1 MSAKV
6 LAIEMTTGRTLPS
19 IMSRLTMRHLRI
31 VLAIAEYGNFVA
43 AARQLNVTQSAIT
56 KALQEAEAHLGVELF
71 TRTNRGAIPTAFGQ
85 ALLDHAHLIVAQLDH
100 AAESIQDLRDGTGG
114 RVVVGTIL
122 MACSQLLPSAIVS
135 LRRERPRLVVG
146 VYEGTNDRL
155 LPDLRIG
162 RLDLVIGRLPEF
174 HQRAGLLQEVL
185 LTDMAC
191 VVCRKDHPV
200 VKHRKLRLADLVH
213 HNWIFP
219 DTGTILR
226 RHLDDAFRDE
236 NVEPPSHA
244 VISVSQLTNRAMI
257 LNSDY
262 LGVWPW
268 MLVQNELRA
277 GTIAILP
284 ITLRATVGPVGIS
297 TRADT
302 KLSPAAEMFIRS
314 LRKVAASL
322 GTCPFLPDD

>member
-1 MSAKV
+1 MIS
-6 LAIEMTTGRTLPS
+6 GRTLPS
-19 IMSRLTMRHLRI
+19 VMSRLTMRHLRI
-31 VLAIAEYGNFVA
+31 VLAIAEYGNFAA

-56 KALQEAEAHLGVELF
+56 KALLEAETHLGVELF

-114 RVVVGTIL
+114 RVVVGAIL
-122 MACSQLLPSAIVS
+122 MACSELLPSAIVA
-135 LRRERPRLVVG
+135 LRKERPRLAVG
-146 VYEGTNDRL
+146 VVEGLNDRL

-162 RLDLVIGRLPEF
+162 RLDLVVGRLPEF
-174 HQRAGLLQEVL
+174 HQRAGLMQEVL

-191 VVCRKDHPV
+191 VVCRKGHPV
-200 VKHRKLRLADLVH
+200 VKQRHIKLGDLVN

-219 DTGTILR
+219 PSETMLR
-226 RHLDDAFRDE
+226 RHIDNAFRDE
-236 NVEPPSHA
+236 KVEPPSHA
-244 VISVSQLTNRAMI
+244 VISVSQLTNRALI
-257 LNSDY
+257 LKGDY

-268 MLVQNELRA
+268 MIVQNELRA

-297 TRADT
+297 TRADA
-302 KLSPAAEMFIRS
+302 KPSPAAEMFIRS
-314 LRKVAASL
+314 LRKVSASL
-322 GTCPFLPDD
+322 GSCPFLSDD